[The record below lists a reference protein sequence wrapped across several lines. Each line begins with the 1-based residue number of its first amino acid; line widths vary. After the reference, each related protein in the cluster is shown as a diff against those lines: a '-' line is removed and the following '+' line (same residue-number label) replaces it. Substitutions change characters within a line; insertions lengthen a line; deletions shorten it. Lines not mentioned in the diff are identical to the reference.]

1 VIIVIVLPPLVVG
14 SRPGAA
20 AGGRTG
26 AATGGRTG
34 AATVK
39 ALARGRRSQLVE
51 RDLLDLPDTLCADP
65 EHASELAQ
73 RARGPV
79 EAEALVDDP
88 VLAFVE
94 LVEQWP

>member
-1 VIIVIVLPPLVVG
+1 VIIVIVLPPLAVG
-14 SRPGAA
+14 CRPGTAA
-20 AGGRTG
+20 
-26 AATGGRTG
+26 GGRTG

-39 ALARGRRSQLVE
+39 APARDRRSQLVE
-51 RDLLDLPDTLCADP
+51 RDLLDLPNTLCADP
-65 EHASELAQ
+65 EHACELAQ